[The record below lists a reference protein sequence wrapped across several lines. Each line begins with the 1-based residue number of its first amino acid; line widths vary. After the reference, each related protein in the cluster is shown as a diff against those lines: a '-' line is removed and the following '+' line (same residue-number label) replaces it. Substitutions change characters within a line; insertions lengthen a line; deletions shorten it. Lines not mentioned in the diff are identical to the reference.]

1 MKKYYTEN
9 NVLNVLLF
17 TLGIGLLVCFTL
29 RLWVPVVVICGILIF
44 NLIYFSVNNLSRLIV
59 FAMVLSFSPKSLY
72 IGYPFLV
79 LMFIYAVITNIFNNR
94 HIYRADAITASWAFI
109 ILLGGVTIYKWQY
122 PWLGI
127 QWYMALAVLPLM
139 IYLIIRSINRTDMLW
154 IIQQGLPS
162 IYTTIVAFTFI
173 QILVLLADQDFA
185 INTHNIMKFHGLSL
199 PGNGS
204 NRLAGIL
211 AFVAI
216 LGFTSYPI
224 CKGAWVK
231 NLVLSATAIFALIFS
246 FVIMSRGAIL
256 ALIAATIAFIFIKL
270 KKQQRTP
277 KISKVAIILLTIII
291 IAFSI
296 KPFIDIMSYR
306 MQIAKFDYASIYRLI
321 LWYNSIVLIIQNP
334 ILGSGPGQHP
344 FEILNESHEDPHNI
358 VLRYGV
364 DFGGISILFLLLI
377 LVYPLFILYKINK
390 KDKII
395 GQFLIGVFIPPTIYI
410 ITHSLMEYLI
420 SSRGFSP
427 FFWFY
432 WAIFIVIV
440 KDSML
445 TRKLYHIYIENTGD
459 KNRKHDCV

>member
-1 MKKYYTEN
+1 
-9 NVLNVLLF
+9 
-17 TLGIGLLVCFTL
+17 
-29 RLWVPVVVICGILIF
+29 
-44 NLIYFSVNNLSRLIV
+44 
-59 FAMVLSFSPKSLY
+59 
-72 IGYPFLV
+72 
-79 LMFIYAVITNIFNNR
+79 
-94 HIYRADAITASWAFI
+94 
-109 ILLGGVTIYKWQY
+109 
-122 PWLGI
+122 
-127 QWYMALAVLPLM
+127 
-139 IYLIIRSINRTDMLW
+139 
-154 IIQQGLPS
+154 
-162 IYTTIVAFTFI
+162 
-173 QILVLLADQDFA
+173 
-185 INTHNIMKFHGLSL
+185 
-199 PGNGS
+199 
-204 NRLAGIL
+204 
-211 AFVAI
+211 
-216 LGFTSYPI
+216 
-224 CKGAWVK
+224 
-231 NLVLSATAIFALIFS
+231 
-246 FVIMSRGAIL
+246 
-256 ALIAATIAFIFIKL
+256 
-270 KKQQRTP
+270 
-277 KISKVAIILLTIII
+277 
-291 IAFSI
+291 
-296 KPFIDIMSYR
+296 MSYR